1 MQNRHY
7 PMRLTLLLVTFMLGG
22 CANTPEVN
30 FDYQPGFDF
39 ERLRSYAWL
48 ESDKPPSSDIRIDND
63 LVRDRVVA
71 AVNNG
76 LQGKG
81 FLLSEAQNA
90 DFLVTWFGA
99 IDKRIRIDTID
110 HFYDPFWGG
119 GYYGFHR
126 PWGPRFSSTRVSEYE
141 TGTLIIDFVTP
152 GEKRLFWR
160 GTGQSFL
167 GMSMDRGLTAEE
179 TTAYVR
185 QTVEAILDQ
194 FPPDSAIPSE
204 VSD

>member
-1 MQNRHY
+1 
-7 PMRLTLLLVTFMLGG
+7 MRLTLLLITFVLGG
-22 CANTPEVN
+22 CASVPEVN

-39 ERLRSYAWL
+39 QRLRSYAWL

-71 AVNNG
+71 AVNASLRRKG
-76 LQGKG
+76 L
-81 FLLSEAQNA
+81 LLSGTENA

-99 IDKRIRIDTID
+99 IDKRIQIDTVD

-126 PWGPRFSSTRVSEYE
+126 SWGPRFSSTRASEYE

-160 GTGQSFL
+160 GTGSTFL
-167 GMSMDRGLTAEE
+167 GLSMDTGLTAEE
-179 TTAYVR
+179 TTAYVN
-185 QTVEAILDQ
+185 QTVEAILAQ
-194 FPPDSAIPSE
+194 FPPEQSE
-204 VSD
+204 VPEKTPSGEMPE